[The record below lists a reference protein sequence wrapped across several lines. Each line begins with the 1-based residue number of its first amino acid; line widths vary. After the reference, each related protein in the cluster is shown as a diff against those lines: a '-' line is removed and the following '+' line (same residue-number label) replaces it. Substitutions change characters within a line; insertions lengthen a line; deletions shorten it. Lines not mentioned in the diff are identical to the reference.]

1 MINVLII
8 SSIFLLTKHVLL
20 KKIVIIVDKLTRSR
34 VLGSGAGICR
44 APKGVDGT
52 KKNFYHAEQDGMEMG

>member
-1 MINVLII
+1 MINVLVI
-8 SSIFLLTKHVLL
+8 SSIFLLTKQILL

-34 VLGSGAGICR
+34 VLGRGAGICR

-52 KKNFYHAEQDGMEMG
+52 KKISNHAGQGGAGMG